1 VRTFAPKL
9 LRLVIVIV
17 AVTFFSFALIK
28 QVPGDPES
36 PARGRRWA
44 FRPKRCARIVWRV
57 GRPAG
62 ARAWGL

>member
-28 QVPGDPES
+28 LVPCDPES

-44 FRPKRCARIVWRV
+44 FRPK
-57 GRPAG
+57 
-62 ARAWGL
+62 